1 LPFEPLEKYETFK
14 DIFQDFLGPGIFKKI
29 PGLSRRL
36 GNPEQY
42 YYHMTDVDAIYDTLN
57 RTESSL

>member
-1 LPFEPLEKYETFK
+1 LPFEPLEKYVTFK

-42 YYHMTDVDAIYDTLN
+42 YYRMTDVDAIYDTLN